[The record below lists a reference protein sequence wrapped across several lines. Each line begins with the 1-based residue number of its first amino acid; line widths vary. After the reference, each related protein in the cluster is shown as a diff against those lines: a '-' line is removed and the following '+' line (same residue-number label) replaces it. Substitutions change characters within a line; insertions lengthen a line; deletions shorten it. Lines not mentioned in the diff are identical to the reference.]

1 MNHLEY
7 FHPEDPLI
15 TNGINWNDAKLIRR
29 KRLFHAQKMEFEYM
43 QSHWE
48 KIKERLSRDYLQ
60 ELVAQFGDN
69 WQGYECSLQ
78 VQVI

>member
-7 FHPEDPLI
+7 LHPEDPLI
-15 TNGINWNDAKLIRR
+15 TNRINWNDAKLIRR
-29 KRLFHAQKMEFEYM
+29 KRLFHAQKMEFEYT
-43 QSHWE
+43 QSRWD

-60 ELVAQFGDN
+60 ELAAQFGDN

-78 VQVI
+78 VQVV